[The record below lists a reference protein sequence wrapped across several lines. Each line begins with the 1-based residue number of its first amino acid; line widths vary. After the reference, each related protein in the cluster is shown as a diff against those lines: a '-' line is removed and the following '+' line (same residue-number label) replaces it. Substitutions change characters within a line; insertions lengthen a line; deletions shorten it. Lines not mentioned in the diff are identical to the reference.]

1 MEKHTHY
8 VSYNDYMVTYHE
20 KNHTMTMIHE
30 PTNSTASLVLDG
42 LYQKQE
48 MVFGIEEYDSVQL
61 QDIYA
66 RTYHELVIT
75 FMTETDMPK
84 VELHAVVNPRGITL
98 KICQTGHYAIRVNGY
113 LVHGDSAKC
122 IAMNTK
128 DTTTEVIRGAI
139 GPATSAQDN
148 AIYNKLTDSAVV
160 INGCRDL
167 VLFYDWDAEKYGMTL
182 QTAVDSRAEEISFS
196 VEKDLLKKKYDI
208 DFAPRKDRGIY
219 NTPPAGWMTWYA
231 VKFGACEEAVL
242 RNVRFQEEHLKAFG
256 ADTIWV
262 DWEWCHR
269 RYERERFDGVNNFN
283 PDPEK
288 YPNGL
293 SPVAEEIKKA
303 GFVPALWIG
312 FTNDVCMTDYEREH
326 PEISL
331 SHHETWSGLYYYDIS
346 HPEYLNGFLPKAI
359 QQVKDWGYEAVKYDT
374 LPNCISAHE
383 TYHANMYNPELTT
396 YEAYKGMIQRTRE
409 LLGEDYY
416 MLSCSGSEG
425 VVLWGSGVFDAAR
438 VGPDLFEWEGFLT
451 TLDMLRRYYPL
462 HNIVLYND
470 PDNVVLRDEF
480 STYEQAVSRVAMVS
494 LLGLPLTFGDDL
506 PKLSAERVDLLKR
519 ALPTMDVHPTDFNNA
534 VCDGK
539 TQLISLSIA
548 LPFEQYLVAGV
559 MNLTDEEKIRDL
571 SLSQN
576 LRLPKGEYLVY
587 DYFGKEF
594 LGTYED
600 DILISV
606 APYDTKVLSFRKKA
620 GRPQVISTSRH
631 ITQGAAEIKDM
642 CWDESTNSITIISSL
657 IKGDAY
663 TLTIYVPDGYSV
675 ISCFGG
681 KHKVQENILEV
692 TVWPDNDGEHKIQI
706 LFFGA
711 E

>member
-1 MEKHTHY
+1 MKKHTHY
-8 VSYNDYMVTYHE
+8 VSYNDYMVNYHE

-30 PTNSTASLVLDG
+30 PTNSTASLVFDG
-42 LYQKQE
+42 LYQKGE
-48 MVFGIEEYDSVQL
+48 MIIGIEEYDSVQI

-84 VELHAVVNPRGITL
+84 VELHVLVDPRGITL
-98 KICQTGHYAIRVNGY
+98 KACKMGHYGIRANGY

-122 IAMNTK
+122 IAINTK

-139 GPATSAQDN
+139 GPATAAQDN

-160 INGCRDL
+160 INGCRNL
-167 VLFYDWDAEKYGMTL
+167 ALYYDWDAEKYGMTL
-182 QTAVDSRAEEISFS
+182 QTAADSKEEEIRFS
-196 VEKDLLKKKYDI
+196 VEKDLLKNKYNI

-219 NTPPAGWMTWYA
+219 KTPPAGWMTWYA

-242 RNVRFQEEHLKAFG
+242 RNVKFQEEHLKAFG

-262 DWEWCHR
+262 DWEWCHQ

-283 PDPEK
+283 PDPNK

-293 SPVAEEIKKA
+293 APVAEEIKKA

-312 FTNDVCMTDYEREH
+312 FTNDVCMTDYEKEH

-346 HPEYLNGFLPKAI
+346 HPEFLNGFLPKAI

-383 TYHANMYNPELTT
+383 NYHANMYNPEMTT
-396 YEAYKGMIQRTRE
+396 YEAYKGMIQKTRE

-416 MLSCSGSEG
+416 MLSCSGSEE

-451 TLDMLRRYYPL
+451 NLEKLRRFYPL

-470 PDNVVLRDEF
+470 PDNVVLREEF

-506 PKLSAERVDLLKR
+506 PKLSADRIDLLKR

-539 TQLISLSIA
+539 TQLISLNIA
-548 LPFEQYLVAGV
+548 LPFEQYLVAGI
-559 MNLTDEEKIRDL
+559 MNLTEEEKVRDI

-600 DILISV
+600 DMLISV
-606 APYDTKVLSFRKKA
+606 APYDTKVLSFRKKT

-642 CWDESTNSITIISSL
+642 YWDEGTNALTVISSL
-657 IKGDAY
+657 IKEDAY
-663 TLTIYVPDGYSV
+663 TLTIYVPDDYSV

-681 KHKVQENILEV
+681 KHKVQEHVLEV
-692 TVWPDNDGEHKIQI
+692 TVLPEKDGEHRIQI

-711 E
+711 K